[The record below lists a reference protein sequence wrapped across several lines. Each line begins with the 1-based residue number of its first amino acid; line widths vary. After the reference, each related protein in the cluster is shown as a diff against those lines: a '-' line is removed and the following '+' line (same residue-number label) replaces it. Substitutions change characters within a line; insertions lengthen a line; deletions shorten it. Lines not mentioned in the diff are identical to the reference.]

1 MPEMDHQPTAQLI
14 ADWVRGA
21 TDSTRT
27 QRRTRLLAYRR
38 VSQNPAHLGMFL
50 TRVGFDRIMDG
61 AAPGTDPRAWREL
74 TGRGTDGWRHRVTLA
89 HQVLDLLRD
98 VDVTTDRAAAALA
111 QDEAATILKGMAG
124 ATSEPGLQAVD
135 WSQGWDEDDMGP
147 A

>member
-1 MPEMDHQPTAQLI
+1 MPEIDHQPTAQLI

-38 VSQNPAHLGMFL
+38 VSQNPAHLGMLL

-74 TGRGTDGWRHRVTLA
+74 TGRGTDGWRHRVMLA
-89 HQVLDLLRD
+89 HEVLDLLRD
-98 VDVTTDRAAAALA
+98 VDVTTDRIAAERAREDAARLLR
-111 QDEAATILKGMAG
+111 DMAADSDDPELRD
-124 ATSEPGLQAVD
+124 VD
-135 WSQGWDEDDMGP
+135 WDSDWGP